1 MNRNYLFLFIFC
13 LFVVSH
19 LKSQSFN
26 NPVSY
31 LEFVGNEQQNI
42 TKTMWQYTKAVAHS
56 KSDRA
61 IENKRNTVVK
71 SIQRAILRL
80 KKQKVLRMIILKKKF
95 WKT

>member
-1 MNRNYLFLFIFC
+1 
-13 LFVVSH
+13 
-19 LKSQSFN
+19 
-26 NPVSY
+26 